1 MQEKKNYEN
10 KVYQVIMVNFDIFH
24 GTFCQ
29 AQSLK
34 MEGVDITLLA
44 TFLSALLDFEITL
57 PNIYWSYEDKDWIS
71 LFQWS

>member
-1 MQEKKNYEN
+1 
-10 KVYQVIMVNFDIFH
+10 MVDFDIFH
-24 GTFCQ
+24 GTFCR

-57 PNIYWSYEDKDWIS
+57 PNIY
-71 LFQWS
+71 